1 MPRLLQPC
9 LQATRFCARC
19 LLGLGCWTLWLTLG
33 LLLAFQIRI
42 LTSDEL
48 EVPPPLLRSIEARLA
63 ASGVRTT
70 FGRTTFD
77 PAGHLLVENVVGTL
91 PAFPEPVVTARALY
105 VRFDPWALVLGRF
118 EELELH
124 ATGVRFLVPAML
136 SASGR
141 AEELVRDLDTTII
154 PVGDRLTIPH
164 LTFELG
170 SLRVAIH
177 GTVPL
182 PAGGR
187 GPAAPLPVAD
197 FLAKNYPALSRRLA
211 ELAAQLAVLDR
222 PALDLALTPAAA
234 GGGAVAAATLTARA
248 VNLPSP
254 AVTAGAVRLTARGP
268 LRFDRPLVA
277 EINLTADTVSV
288 PSVPAEV
295 SRVRAL
301 LRGRFRPGD
310 FGFTPLALELAA
322 NKISAAGVVLE
333 SPAVRLRPLPLPRL
347 AADLNARFAG
357 LPLAARAT
365 ADLAAQ
371 TAAVDFEA
379 LVGDRLLDEVIG
391 ARIGRR
397 VTAWIDFP
405 QPVAITDAHAA
416 FAPGWKWSKLTARLA
431 IPAINAYHVP
441 MTDGRVVLELTPD
454 RWFAPEAFARIGE
467 NFARGSYEH
476 DPATHRYRFLLDGRL
491 RPVDISGWFGDWWPD
506 FFKTFL
512 FPVAPP
518 PASVEVAGRWGRNT
532 GGESRVIVAAQAE
545 AADIR
550 GARFDYART
559 RLFIRPFFLDALE
572 LYGTQGPGQLR
583 GTFTRR
589 LDPFTNEWLRF
600 DFAVTTAAIDPA
612 LATHLFAAA
621 AAEVL
626 APFAFTAPPDL
637 RLSGRIDSAASPAG
651 AHESIDL
658 AGETSAEFRFKG
670 FPLERLAFA
679 GTLRD
684 DALTLDR
691 LDFGFAGGTATG
703 RAKVWGTGAAR
714 RVGFDYALKDA
725 SLGRAIAVAENYA
738 ASIHGTPPPP
748 PNRFLDAKSNV
759 RLALAASAEGAYD
772 DPYSYHGEGSAAL
785 DGASLGEVKMLGLL
799 SELFS
804 FTSLRFTSVHANFK
818 IDGPRLVFPDLSL
831 TGANSAITGHG
842 TYALD
847 RRTLDFNAKIY
858 PFQESNLFLKSL
870 VGAVLTPFSNVFEV
884 KLTGQIDKPA
894 WAFVIGPTNF
904 LRNLAP
910 SPSAAPA
917 TPAPPGPPLRA
928 NPPPR

>member
-1 MPRLLQPC
+1 MPRFLQPC
-9 LQATRFCARC
+9 LHATRFCARC
-19 LLGLGCWTLWLTLG
+19 LLGFACWTLWLALV

-48 EVPPPLLRSIEARLA
+48 EVPPPLLRSIERRLA

-77 PAGHLLVENVVGTL
+77 PAGHLLVENVVGRL

-105 VRFDPWALVLGRF
+105 VRFDPWALALGRF

-141 AEELVRDLDTTII
+141 AEELVRNLDTTII

-170 SLRVAIH
+170 SLRVAAH
-177 GTVPL
+177 GTAPL
-182 PAGGR
+182 PARGR
-187 GPAAPLPVAD
+187 EPVAPLPAAD
-197 FLAKNYPALSRRLA
+197 FLAKHYPALARRLG
-211 ELAAQLAVLDR
+211 ELSTRLSVLAQ
-222 PALDLALTPAAA
+222 PALDLVLAPSAA
-234 GGGAVAAATLTARA
+234 GGAVAAVTLTARA
-248 VNLPSP
+248 VDLPSP
-254 AVTAGAVRLTARGP
+254 AATAGAVRLTARVP
-268 LRFDRPLVA
+268 LGFDRPLTTEV
-277 EINLTADTVSV
+277 NFTADTLSV
-288 PSVPAEV
+288 PSARADAA
-295 SRVRAL
+295 RVRAQ
-301 LRGRFRPGD
+301 LRVRFRPED
-310 FGFTPLALELAA
+310 FSFTPLALELAA
-322 NKISAAGVVLE
+322 DNISAAGIVLE
-333 SPAVRLRPLPLPRL
+333 SPAIRLQPLPLPRL
-347 AADLNARFAG
+347 AAALTARFAG

-365 ADLAAQ
+365 ADLDAQ

-379 LVGDRLLDEVIG
+379 MVGDRLLDEVIG

-405 QPVAITDAHAA
+405 QPVTITDAHAA

-431 IPAINAYHVP
+431 IPAINASHVP
-441 MTDGRVVLELTPD
+441 MTDGRAVLELTPD

-467 NFARGSYEH
+467 NFARGTYEH
-476 DPATHRYRFLLDGRL
+476 DPATHRYRFLLEGRL
-491 RPVDISGWFGDWWPD
+491 RPIDISRWFGDWWPD
-506 FFKTFL
+506 FFKTFI
-512 FPVAPP
+512 FPDRPP

-532 GGESRVIVAAQAE
+532 GGESRVIVATQTE
-545 AADIR
+545 GADLR
-550 GARFDYART
+550 GARFDYARA

-572 LYGTQGPGQLR
+572 LYGTQGPGLLR

-589 LDPFTNEWLRF
+589 LDPFTNEWHRF
-600 DFAVTTAAIDPA
+600 DFAVATTAIDPA
-612 LATHLFAAA
+612 LATTFFGAA
-621 AAEVL
+621 AAEILEPYV
-626 APFAFTAPPDL
+626 FTAPPDL
-637 RLSGRIDSAASPAG
+637 NLSGRLDSAASPAG
-651 AHESIDL
+651 AHQSIDL

-725 SLGRAIAVAENYA
+725 GLGRAVAIAENYA
-738 ASIHGTPPPP
+738 ARLHGTPPPP
-748 PNRFLDAKSNV
+748 PNRFLVAKSKI

-772 DPYSYHGEGSAAL
+772 DPYSYRGEGSATL
-785 DGASLGEVKMLGLL
+785 DGPSLGEVKMLGLL

-842 TYALD
+842 TYDLD

-910 SPSAAPA
+910 APA
-917 TPAPPGPPLRA
+917 AAAPPGPPLRSD
-928 NPPPR
+928 PPRR